1 MIITESTVQF
11 HEGYPMTDPFALK
24 IAAFVASAL
33 EIETDPTA
41 MADEVTPL
49 KRDANA
55 GISTIELQS
64 VNGPAPFLVYHY
76 VLETTDED
84 GATGQEK
91 FDQDLATLTRA
102 TEQNTPGPRILAHAT
117 AEGEAYVLAT
127 TPEVFQALTG
137 VAPTPVELEGPP
149 IKPGKA
155 ALAVRKRA
163 ADNLLKLLRQ
173 ADGEAANWLRAIKA
187 EDEEVTLGAEEAA
200 LALFLID
207 KNSIKNVLLTINILI
222 ENAHEQ
228 AASAMKPPGSSNGN

>member
-1 MIITESTVQF
+1 
-11 HEGYPMTDPFALK
+11 MTDPFALK

-33 EIETDPTA
+33 EIETDPAA

-49 KRDANA
+49 KRDVNA
-55 GISTIELQS
+55 GISTLELQS
-64 VNGPAPFLVYHY
+64 ANGPAPFLVYHY
-76 VLETTDED
+76 VLETADED

-102 TEQNTPGPRILAHAT
+102 TEQNTPGPRILAHAA

-137 VAPTPVELEGPP
+137 VAPSPVEPEGPP

-228 AASAMKPPGSSNGN
+228 AASAMKPQGSSNGN